1 MGQTIQIW
9 DANVVAD
16 VLLVSTDRS
25 LTGQD
30 GEAYSPGQSIEP
42 EAIFPAQLAARLFES
57 DPSIDHV
64 YVMSN
69 VLSLR
74 RQGGWDDPSVASAR
88 DVVASFFLFYESQL
102 PTEGEP
108 ASDAGSQASAE
119 TSDPEPRVAPEAPS
133 PDEAE
138 PASDAESEV
147 PAEVPLQGEGEPV
160 SDAESAPSEEA

>member
-30 GEAYSPGQSIEP
+30 GEAYTPGQSIGP
-42 EAIFPAQLAARLFES
+42 GAIFPAQLAARLFES

-69 VLSLR
+69 VLSIR
-74 RQGGWDDPSVASAR
+74 RSEAWDESSIASAR
-88 DVVASFFLFYESQL
+88 DVVASFFLFYESQ
-102 PTEGEP
+102 ESNEEEP
-108 ASDAGSQASAE
+108 
-119 TSDPEPRVAPEAPS
+119 APEALAPQAGANGSAGDPDPES
-133 PDEAE
+133 PA
-138 PASDAESEV
+138 
-147 PAEVPLQGEGEPV
+147 
-160 SDAESAPSEEA
+160 